1 MKVRMTAEM
10 VRAAENY
17 ISEQDDVMK
26 QVIARYGPCPLGK
39 GRSDYFDTLAWS
51 IVSQQ
56 LSTKAAHTI
65 GKRLLDLIDEPQMH
79 AQKIASLK
87 QRHLR
92 AVGLSNNKANF
103 MLSLADEMVSGRLNF
118 RSLAQQPDQQ
128 VIERLVQ
135 LKGIGKWTAEM
146 FLMFALR
153 RPDVA
158 SPADIGLQRAML
170 QLYGLRKKPSART
183 FHRIARP
190 WAPYRSVA
198 CWYLWRVVD

>member
-1 MKVRMTAEM
+1 MKIRMTADM
-10 VRAAENY
+10 VREAERY
-17 ISEQDDVMK
+17 LGKQDAVMK
-26 QVIARYGPCPLGK
+26 GVIAEHGPCPLGQ
-39 GRSDYFDTLAWS
+39 GRPDYFDTLAWS

-56 LSTKAAHTI
+56 LSVKAAQTI
-65 GKRLLDLIDEPQMH
+65 GKRLLDLIDEPKMH
-79 AQKIASLK
+79 ARKIASLK
-87 QRHLR
+87 QTQLR

-118 RSLAQQPDQQ
+118 RSLAQKSDEQ

-135 LKGIGKWTAEM
+135 LKGIGVWTAEM

-170 QLYGLRKKPSART
+170 QLYNLRKKPTSRT
-183 FHRIARP
+183 FELSSLIRLASSRLTS
-190 WAPYRSVA
+190 AP
-198 CWYLWRVVD
+198 LT